1 MPIKTILVPTDF
13 SDNAHVAFEKAF
25 DLAGQLGAKLHLL
38 HVQNESTLRMAIKE
52 GLLRDDSTDEELQVE
67 IGRLIE
73 ERCSRVLAGCETPG
87 GPIEHLSRRGEPEVV
102 IVRYAREIN
111 ADLVVV
117 GLRGAGLSALIK
129 SAVMGSIA
137 ESVVRKSPCPVLVV
151 RLDHK

>member
-13 SDNAHVAFEKAF
+13 SDNAHVAFQKAF
-25 DLAGQLGAKLHLL
+25 GLAGQLGAKLHLL

-52 GLLRDDSTDEELQVE
+52 GLLRDDSTDEELQTE
-67 IGRLIE
+67 IGRIIE
-73 ERCSRVLAGCETPG
+73 ERCSKILGGCAGPV
-87 GPIEHLSRRGEPEVV
+87 EHLSRRGEPEVV
-102 IVRYAREIN
+102 IPRYAREIS

-117 GLRGAGLSALIK
+117 GMRGAGLSALIK

-137 ESVVRKSPCPVLVV
+137 ESLLRKSPCPVMVV

>member
-1 MPIKTILVPTDF
+1 
-13 SDNAHVAFEKAF
+13 
-25 DLAGQLGAKLHLL
+25 
-38 HVQNESTLRMAIKE
+38 MAIKE
-52 GLLRDDSTDEELQVE
+52 GLLRDDSTDEELQAE

-73 ERCSRVLAGCETPG
+73 ERCSNVLTGCAIPG
-87 GPIEHLSRRGEPEVV
+87 VPMEHLSRRGEPDVV
-102 IVRYAREIN
+102 IPRYAREIG

-137 ESVVRKSPCPVLVV
+137 ESLLRKSPCPVMVV

>member
-1 MPIKTILVPTDF
+1 MPIKTILVATDF

-38 HVQNESTLRMAIKE
+38 HVQNESTLRIAIKE

-73 ERCSRVLAGCETPG
+73 ERCSRVLAGCDAPG

-117 GLRGAGLSALIK
+117 GLRGAGLSGLIK

-137 ESVVRKSPCPVLVV
+137 ESVLRKSPCPVMVV

>member
-13 SDNAHVAFEKAF
+13 SDNAHVAFQKAF

-67 IGRLIE
+67 IGRIIE
-73 ERCSRVLAGCETPG
+73 ERCSKILAGCG
-87 GPIEHLSRRGEPEVV
+87 GPVEHLSRRGEPEVV
-102 IVRYAREIN
+102 IPRYAREIG

-117 GLRGAGLSALIK
+117 GMRGAGLSALIK

-137 ESVVRKSPCPVLVV
+137 ESLLRKSPCPVMVV

>member
-1 MPIKTILVPTDF
+1 MSIKTILVPTDF
-13 SDNAHVAFEKAF
+13 SDNAHVAFQKAF

-38 HVQNESTLRMAIKE
+38 HVQNESTLRMAIRE
-52 GLLRDDSTDEELQVE
+52 GLLRDDSTDEELQAE

-73 ERCSRVLAGCETPG
+73 ERCSKILAGCEIPG
-87 GPIEHLSRRGEPEVV
+87 VPIEHLSRQGEPEVV
-102 IVRYAREIN
+102 IARYAREIN

-117 GLRGAGLSALIK
+117 GLRGAGLSDRIK

-137 ESVVRKSPCPVLVV
+137 ESLLRKSPCPVMVV